1 MIFYPGPELRITHEV
16 FEVTSPFYQR
26 YPIAELEQVHLARA
40 KRSDNRSWHLGRA
53 HALRAVYRGQVVDLF
68 QTHDRVII
76 GQVYR
81 ALRRALERLEDTRQI
96 GPRNFHP
103 VA

>member
-1 MIFYPGPELRITHEV
+1 MIFYPGPNLRITHEV
-16 FEVTSPFYQR
+16 FEVTTPFYQR
-26 YPIAELEQVHLARA
+26 YPIAELEQVHVGRA
-40 KRSDNRSWHLGRA
+40 KRHDSWHLGRPRV
-53 HALRAVYRGQVVDLF
+53 LRAVYRGQVVDLF

-81 ALRRALERLEDTRQI
+81 ALRRALERLEDARQTE
-96 GPRNFHP
+96 PQNFHP